1 MYEQLLT
8 PVHYKVNFPLP
19 ACHFVHRTSNVVHLH
34 MSEEFEKHLSIKEEF
49 EAVIPTED
57 KLQIKEFLDHQNI
70 TDVVEL
76 IYEFPEYESKIVAG
90 MSVHRAASVFKILE
104 FPTQK
109 RVIQTLPPNAVATL
123 LNELPADDRTDF
135 LEELPSNAVRELIKL
150 LDPEERKITLSLLGY
165 PDNSIGRL
173 MTPDYVYVFPGN
185 TIEEVFATIRKY
197 GKDSETINIIYVI
210 NEKGELLD
218 DIRIRDFI
226 LNPPDKKVSE
236 LMDDRVIALN
246 AYDDQ
251 ETASEVFKMNNRV
264 ALPVVSKSNK
274 LLGIV
279 TIDDILWV
287 AGEEFS
293 EDMQKIGGTSA
304 LDEPYIEMPIFRL
317 FRKRIIWLII
327 LFFGELITI
336 GAMQQFQDEIAKV
349 VILATFIPLIISSGG
364 NSGSQAST
372 LIIQAMALGEV
383 TITDWWRIMRREIF
397 SGLLLG
403 LTLCLIGVSVISA
416 WHLITPDTFGQ
427 YYLRIAFTVGLSL
440 MGIVL
445 WGSLMGSMLP
455 LIMKRLGADPA
466 ASSTPFVATL
476 VDVTGLIIYFSVAYL
491 ILGGVLL

>member
-1 MYEQLLT
+1 MSLELEQPSLQEQFT
-8 PVHYKVNFPLP
+8 
-19 ACHFVHRTSNVVHLH
+19 
-34 MSEEFEKHLSIKEEF
+34 
-49 EAVIPTED
+49 AVILTED
-57 KLQIKEFLDHQNI
+57 KLLIRDFLNHQNI
-70 TDVVEL
+70 SDVAEL
-76 IYEFPEYESKIVAG
+76 VYEYPDYESQIIAN

-109 RVIQTLPPNAVATL
+109 RIIQTLPPNTVASL

-165 PDNSIGRL
+165 PENSIGRL
-173 MTPDYVYVFPGN
+173 MTPDYVYVYPNN

-197 GKDSETINIIYVI
+197 GKDSETINVIYVI

-218 DIRIRDFI
+218 DLRIHEFI
-226 LNPPDKKVSE
+226 LNPPEKKVSE
-236 LMDDRVIALN
+236 LMDERVVALH
-246 AYDDQ
+246 AFDDQ
-251 ETASEVFKMNNRV
+251 ESASEVFKMNNRV
-264 ALPVVSKSNK
+264 ALPVVSNSNK

-293 EDMQKIGGTSA
+293 EDMQMMGGTSA
-304 LDEPYIEMPIFRL
+304 LEEPYIEIPIFQL
-317 FRKRIIWLII
+317 YKKRIIWLVI
-327 LFFGELITI
+327 LFFGELLTI
-336 GAMQQFQDEIAKV
+336 FAMQQFQDEIAKV

-383 TITDWWRIMRREIF
+383 TIVDWWRIMRREIF
-397 SGLLLG
+397 SGLMLG
-403 LTLCLIGVSVISA
+403 LTLCLLGVSVITA
-416 WHLITPDTFGQ
+416 WNMMSPSTFGGH
-427 YYLRIAFTVGLSL
+427 YLGIAFTVGLSL

-455 LIMKRLGADPA
+455 LLLKRLGADPA

-476 VDVTGLIIYFSVAYL
+476 VDVTGLLIYFSVAF
-491 ILGGVLL
+491 LLLSGSLL